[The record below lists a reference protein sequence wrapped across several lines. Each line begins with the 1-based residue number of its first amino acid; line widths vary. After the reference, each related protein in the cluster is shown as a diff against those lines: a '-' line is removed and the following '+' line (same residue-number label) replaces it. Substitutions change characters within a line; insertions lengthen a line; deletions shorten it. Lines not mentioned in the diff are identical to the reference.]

1 MIEVSRMVSG
11 NTSGTSLG
19 EKYRRNFMIT
29 STSRSL
35 PASSPMYS
43 QIVWSTKMNMS
54 MIKTEKN
61 VFKKLVSM
69 YRSSIFNL
77 VYSVDVIIAV
87 AIFVKGKQIFRQ
99 GLICLKAFYGNSYLG
114 TIFLGLDKVIDM
126 FGLFVYPQ

>member
-1 MIEVSRMVSG
+1 MEVSRMVSG
-11 NTSGTSLG
+11 NTRGTSLG

-35 PASSPMYS
+35 PASSPMYN
-43 QIVWSTKMNMS
+43 QMVWSTKMNMS

-77 VYSVDVIIAV
+77 VYSVDIVIAIATL
-87 AIFVKGKQIFRQ
+87 VKGKQIFCQ
-99 GLICLKAFYGNSYLG
+99 WLIGFKAFYGNCDFCSV
-114 TIFLGLDKVIDM
+114 ILGLDKIVDM
-126 FGLFVYPQ
+126 FCLLIYS